1 MTPVIE
7 ARAMSSGYSGQPV
20 VRDVDLEVTPG
31 EVVCLLGANG
41 AGKTTTLL
49 AMSGELPLLS
59 GEVLLDGNATKA
71 PLFRRARAGM
81 AYVTEERSVF
91 KGLSTRDNL
100 RCGNVAPSDVLAFF
114 PELERCLETR
124 GGLLSG
130 GEQQM
135 LTVGRALARKPRLL
149 LADELSLGLAPI
161 IVDRLLQAVRAAAT
175 DRGMA
180 VLLVEQHARKA
191 LRYADRVYVMRRGR
205 IEMALGA
212 RDAAQRISEIENVY
226 LAMSVTASEV
236 AAATTSTPDNNRSS

>member
-7 ARAMSSGYSGQPV
+7 ARGMSSGYSGQPV
-20 VRDVDLEVTPG
+20 VRDVDLEVRPG
-31 EVVCLLGANG
+31 EVVCLLGSNG

-49 AMSGELPLLS
+49 AMSGELPLLA
-59 GEVLLDGNATKA
+59 GEVLLDGEPTKA

-91 KGLSTRDNL
+91 KGLSARDNL
-100 RCGNVAPSDVLAFF
+100 RCGDVTPAEALAFF
-114 PELERCLETR
+114 PELDRCLETR

-135 LTVGRALARKPRLL
+135 LTVARALARKPRLL

-161 IVDRLLQAVRAAAT
+161 IVDRLLQAVREAAKK
-175 DRGMA
+175 GMA

-205 IEMALGA
+205 IEMAL
-212 RDAAQRISEIENVY
+212 DAQEASRRITEIENVY
-226 LAMSVTASEV
+226 LAMSVPAGEAPT
-236 AAATTSTPDNNRSS
+236 ATTTNNRPS